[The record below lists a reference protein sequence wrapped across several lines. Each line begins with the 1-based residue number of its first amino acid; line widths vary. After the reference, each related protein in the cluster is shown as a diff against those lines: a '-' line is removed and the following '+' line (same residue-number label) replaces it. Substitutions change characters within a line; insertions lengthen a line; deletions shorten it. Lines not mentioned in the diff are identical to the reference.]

1 MPPYGKIK
9 NTVYEQFIPF
19 NHKWK
24 EHGGHISQ
32 IPRISLSEVIKL
44 GYRIDYQ
51 STKKV
56 RGMEKRTAPAP
67 ALAAL
72 GLLLFLLLVSTLW
85 PAAGEPLRAL
95 VFPGEAAVTVAA
107 LEELSA
113 DLKAGENMQ
122 TALEGFCRQVMDGEG
137 QP

>member
-1 MPPYGKIK
+1 M
-9 NTVYEQFIPF
+9 
-19 NHKWK
+19 
-24 EHGGHISQ
+24 
-32 IPRISLSEVIKL
+32 

-56 RGMEKRTAPAP
+56 RGVERRTAPYS

-72 GLLLFLLLVSTLW
+72 GVLLLLLLAGALW
-85 PAAGEPLRAL
+85 PAAGETLRAL
-95 VFPGEAAVTVAA
+95 VFPGDGLVTVAA
-107 LEELSA
+107 LEDLSA
-113 DLKAGENMQ
+113 DLKAGESVQ